1 MSGKGNRKQGSFHRR
16 LPWPEMIIFTKMPQD
31 STYKYL
37 GPQSDTISQPG
48 QSVQKAPAKDTL
60 VAVTIPLKSL
70 KNVQLQLVEEDSFVH
85 RVGNWFFVIIFVLL
99 LCILLFPR
107 LIDRIRL
114 AFNAR
119 RAQAVI
125 EDRQPHYHA
134 VLQQYLPYYRNLPL
148 PMQERF
154 LKRTVV
160 FMTTKEFVYVETARE
175 ERMPLLISATAIQL
189 TFGLEQY
196 LMDHFEKIYVL
207 KHDYHYGPNSVPFQ
221 GHVAHDGIYLSWNNF
236 LKGYDNYFDGDNV
249 GLHEMAH
256 ALAYVNFNVSEG
268 RDDGFHDRFIRFSAV
283 GREVFRNMQSDVSGG
298 FLGRYAATR
307 YEEFW
312 AVCVENF
319 FERPTS
325 FKIQLPELYTAMC
338 KLLNQD
344 TLTPGI
350 ILNSLENV

>member
-1 MSGKGNRKQGSFHRR
+1 M
-16 LPWPEMIIFTKMPQD
+16 
-31 STYKYL
+31 
-37 GPQSDTISQPG
+37 
-48 QSVQKAPAKDTL
+48 
-60 VAVTIPLKSL
+60 
-70 KNVQLQLVEEDSFVH
+70 
-85 RVGNWFFVIIFVLL
+85 IIFVLL
-99 LCILLFPR
+99 LIILLFPR
-107 LIDRIRL
+107 LIDQV
-114 AFNAR
+114 R
-119 RAQAVI
+119 RALQSRKAQAVI
-125 EDRQPHYHA
+125 EDRQPDYHA
-134 VLQQYLPYYRNLPL
+134 VLLQYLPYYRNLPPRL
-148 PMQERF
+148 QERF

-160 FMTTKEFVYVETARE
+160 FMTTKEFEFVEITPE
-175 ERMPLLISATAIQL
+175 ERMSLLISATAVQL

-207 KHDYHYGPNSVPFQ
+207 RHDYHYGPNSVPFQ
-221 GHVAHDGIYLSWNNF
+221 GHVSHDGIYLSWSNF
-236 LKGYDNYFDGDNV
+236 IKGYDNYFDGDNV

-268 RDDGFHDRFIRFSAV
+268 RDDGFHDRFIRFSAT
-283 GREVFRNMQSDVSGG
+283 GREVFETMQSDISGG

-325 FKIQLPELYTAMC
+325 FKIQLPELYSAMC

-350 ILNSLENV
+350 VLNVVENV